1 MAELI
6 VIGVV
11 AGFLAGV
18 SPCIIPVLPVVL
30 VAGGTA
36 PAGTAPAGTAPAGTA
51 PAGTAPVD
59 STPVGTA
66 PAGVVAPPV
75 AARRWRRPVAVV
87 VGLVLSFSLLVL
99 AGSELLSLLHLPQDT
114 LQDVG
119 IAMLGI
125 VGVGYLIPPVAA
137 LIERPFARIGA
148 RQPNGNAGGFVLGL
162 ALGLLFVPCAG
173 PILAAITIVG
183 ASHRVGLT
191 AVLLTV
197 AFAVGAAVPLL
208 AVALAGNQLT
218 QRVGALRR
226 HAPAVR
232 RVGGVV
238 LIVMAV
244 AVALNVFDGLQR
256 AVPGYSD
263 ALQGSSAVRHE
274 LGALTGNGGSSLAAC
289 NSNAVGLV
297 DCGKAPNFTGISTW
311 LNTPGS
317 KPLSLAALR
326 GKVVLVDFWTYSCIN
341 CQRTLPHVEAWY
353 QRYRHDGLVVVG
365 VHTPEFAFEHVVSN
379 VRSQAAALGVHYPVA
394 IDDAA
399 KTWDAYDN
407 EYWPADY
414 LVDAQ
419 GVVRHV
425 HFGEGDYSGTEGLIR
440 QLLRAAHPGVTLP
453 PPTDVANL
461 TPTGETNPET
471 YVGYDRLQFLEPLAA
486 AVHDAPASY
495 HIPATLPL
503 GAFGLSGTWTEHAQ
517 EATAGGG
524 AELELRFLAK
534 DVYLVLGGSGTV
546 TVTIDGQE
554 QKTID
559 VSGSPRLYTL
569 DSTASTTTGTMVLQA
584 SPGVEAYDFTFG

>member
-36 PAGTAPAGTAPAGTA
+36 P
-51 PAGTAPVD
+51 
-59 STPVGTA
+59 VGA
-66 PAGVVAPPV
+66 AAPPV

-87 VGLVLSFSLLVL
+87 IGLVLSFSLLVL

-119 IAMLGI
+119 IALLVL

-137 LIERPFARIGA
+137 LIERPFARIGS

-218 QRVGALRR
+218 RRVGALRR
-226 HAPAVR
+226 HAQAVR
-232 RVGGVV
+232 RVGGAV

-244 AVALNVFDGLQR
+244 AIALNVFDGLQR

-263 ALQGSSAVRHE
+263 ALQGSSSVRHQ
-274 LGALTGNGGSSLAAC
+274 LGALTGNGASPLASC
-289 NSNAVGLV
+289 NPNATGLV
-297 DCGKAPNFTGISTW
+297 DCGKAPNFTGITAW
-311 LNTPGS
+311 LNTPDG
-317 KPLSLAALR
+317 KPLSLTALR

-353 QRYRHDGLVVVG
+353 RRYRDDGFVVVG

-399 KTWDAYDN
+399 KTWGAYDN

-414 LVDAQ
+414 LIDAQ

-440 QLLRAAHPGVTLP
+440 QLLHAAHPGVALP

-461 TPTGETNPET
+461 TPTSETNPET
-471 YVGYDRLQFLEPLAA
+471 YVGYDRVEYLEPLAG
-486 AVHDAPASY
+486 VVQNAPASY
-495 HIPATLPL
+495 QIPATLPV

-517 EATAGGG
+517 EATAGSG
-524 AELELRFLAK
+524 AELELRFVAD
-534 DVYLVLGGSGTV
+534 DVYLVLGGTGTV
-546 TVTIDGQE
+546 TVSVDGQE
-554 QKTID
+554 EKTVD
-559 VSGSPRLYTL
+559 VGGAPRLYTL
-569 DSTASTTTGTMVLQA
+569 YRASSSTTAGTMILHLA
-584 SPGVEAYDFTFG
+584 SGVQAYDFTFG